1 MMKIDPE
8 KIELIRL
15 WDEDA
20 ARDCSH
26 SFVSTA
32 GFAIEDGMFAK
43 AAPLYRCEKCGQ
55 LRKAKKE

>member
-26 SFVSTA
+26 SFVSTS
-32 GFAIEDGMFAK
+32 GSVIEAGMFAK
-43 AAPLYRCEKCGQ
+43 PATLYRCKKCGH
-55 LRKAKKE
+55 LRKAKKK